1 MTDPSILDPV
11 LENIYLVAEEFYD
24 RIKKIDTQVANLRA
38 EQAQYQLL
46 YDILVA
52 QARDIE
58 LFNSEKL

>member
-1 MTDPSILDPV
+1 MTDPSIIDPV

-58 LFNSEKL
+58 LFDSEKL

>member
-1 MTDPSILDPV
+1 MTDPSIIDPV